1 MGQLRLL
8 AGLEAAGGIER
19 EKVLR
24 VRARQS
30 ELGSPLDQSP
40 LVLTSSSSSTYIEDD
55 DQFTHDKA
63 NKMANEIRASSAI
76 MASPTL
82 CVSINGLGWLN
93 ESEQS
98 ESEQSSMSCEGNT

>member
-40 LVLTSSSSSTYIEDD
+40 LVLTSSSSSPYIEEDD
-55 DQFTHDKA
+55 DQFTHDKERITWRM
-63 NKMANEIRASSAI
+63 KFERRAQS
-76 MASPTL
+76 
-82 CVSINGLGWLN
+82 WLVPL
-93 ESEQS
+93 SVCQ
-98 ESEQSSMSCEGNT
+98 